1 MCIKA
6 LGEIYQEKFSNEFK
20 TMKGRKKKKIN
31 KCKNNKENDIV
42 GKTRIR
48 SNNQ

>member
-1 MCIKA
+1 MCIKSF
-6 LGEIYQEKFSNEFK
+6 GDIYQKIISDEFK

-31 KCKNNKENDIV
+31 KWKNNKENDIV

-48 SNNQ
+48 SNN